1 MKLKR
6 SILAIIGICQYN
18 HLSSTCRASE
28 TTPIDDFLSKFET
41 GDSPDIPKVTLDMYN
56 VVDLIRYTSIVYD
69 NQEHQANVYKNEL
82 SELKT
87 GLLDE
92 INEFKTTMNTNQNR
106 LNSEV
111 KDMKKTLEGQAKT
124 ILNQSAKIAEQK
136 IEIKNLKDQIAIN
149 AVDASRQNSSI
160 AERVQK
166 IESTFKSE
174 IKNQG
179 KILLNT
185 INNIKKIITTER
197 SDFYKKLTE
206 RDAINTEQNEI
217 ISGFKTTL
225 NVFEKKFNTTVNDI
239 ISEQAEAIGDL
250 QKDVEDNS
258 LGKLSKYD
266 MSKNSTFNSPPLP
279 KKIYFCTRY
288 PTLLQSCKFRRRRK
302 IFLHMIPYLCV
313 FYPPSQKK

>member
-174 IKNQG
+174 LKNQG
-179 KILLNT
+179 KILLTT
-185 INNIKKIITTER
+185 INNMKRVIRTER
-197 SDFYKKLTE
+197 LDFNKKLTE
-206 RDAINTEQNEI
+206 RDAIITEQSGI
-217 ISGFKTTL
+217 ISGFKAPTR
-225 NVFEKKFNTTVNDI
+225 
-239 ISEQAEAIGDL
+239 
-250 QKDVEDNS
+250 
-258 LGKLSKYD
+258 KY
-266 MSKNSTFNSPPLP
+266 
-279 KKIYFCTRY
+279 
-288 PTLLQSCKFRRRRK
+288 
-302 IFLHMIPYLCV
+302 
-313 FYPPSQKK
+313 